1 MRMRV
6 VLVDEDNYY
15 GFDFVDNNRSL
26 KWSFDGWAIG
36 VVVVVRREDVSPSL

>member
-1 MRMRV
+1 MKV

-26 KWSFDGWAIG
+26 KWSFDEWAIG
-36 VVVVVRREDVSPSL
+36 VVVVVVRREDVFPSL